1 MGQVGER
8 LRERRFRY
16 GLSKRTAPLTN
27 FGRERGGSRP

>member
-16 GLSKRTAPLTN
+16 RLSKRTSPFSN
-27 FGRERGGSRP
+27 SSRERGGSRP